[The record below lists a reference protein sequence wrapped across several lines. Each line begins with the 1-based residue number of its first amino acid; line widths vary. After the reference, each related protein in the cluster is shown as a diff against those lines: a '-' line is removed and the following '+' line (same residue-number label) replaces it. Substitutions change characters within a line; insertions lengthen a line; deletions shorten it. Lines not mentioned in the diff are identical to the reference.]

1 MRHFIFAIFTT
12 LMMSS
17 NAFGQ
22 ELGIDQIAE
31 EILEV
36 QENRWTI
43 GPRVGLG
50 FSTSTQETA
59 MIYLAK
65 DAVAYEI
72 TYLGNTN
79 SKSIGVAFD
88 KEFDYAFI
96 QFGLNHMSSGA
107 SFDVNGFGEK
117 DKTKEIFNETYRNLE
132 IPVLAGGKFK
142 HFRLGAGPVFSANLN
157 TTTDFEG
164 LLGYNMKKSAIN
176 FGSQAAFGVDL
187 GIFNIDIR
195 YVKSF
200 EAIGE
205 RMSFGGNEDNFKNR
219 PSEIKVTI
227 GTSF

>member
-12 LMMSS
+12 LLCST
-17 NAFGQ
+17 AFGQ
-22 ELGIDQIAE
+22 DLGIDQIAE
-31 EILEV
+31 EVLEI

-50 FSTSTQETA
+50 FSTTPQETA
-59 MIYLAK
+59 MIYLAQ

-72 TYLGNTN
+72 TYLGNTS
-79 SKSIGVAFD
+79 SKSIGITFE

-107 SFDVNGFGEK
+107 TFDVNGYGEK

-142 HFRLGAGPVFSANLN
+142 IFRLGAGPVFTANLN
-157 TTTDFEG
+157 TTTDFAN
-164 LLGYNMKKSAIN
+164 LLGYKLKNSQLN
-176 FGSQAAFGVDL
+176 FGSQAAFGIDL

-200 EAIGE
+200 EAVGE
-205 RMSFGGNEDNFKNR
+205 RMSFGDNNEDNFKNR